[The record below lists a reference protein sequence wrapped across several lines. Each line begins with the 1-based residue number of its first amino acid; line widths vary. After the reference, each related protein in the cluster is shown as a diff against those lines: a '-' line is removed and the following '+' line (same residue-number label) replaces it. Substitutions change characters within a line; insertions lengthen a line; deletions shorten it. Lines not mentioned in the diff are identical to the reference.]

1 MLGMKRAQME
11 VLRARIAQIEKRPLP
26 AEGAALLQ
34 QQAEHSLLSAPGGLL
49 HEIFSDERRNGGTA
63 LGFALAL
70 ARSLLTPE
78 RPAIL
83 CLQLT
88 RESQDMGLPYGAGLK
103 SFGIEPENLV
113 LTRAEN
119 IVEFLWAIEE
129 AVNCRAVAAVVAD
142 IGSHHKALDFTAS
155 RRLNLRAQAAGT
167 SVFLTRYGLEREA
180 SAAQLRWRVSPGVSG
195 VVAYDA
201 RAPGRP
207 RWRVE
212 LEKGRLGPSATQR
225 GGMVDLLLDWT
236 ENGFVVVDN
245 SSIGTGASALP
256 DRAPS
261 PRAVPPALGDGLSQ
275 AG

>member
-11 VLRARIAQIEKRPLP
+11 VLRARIAQIEKRPLL

-34 QQAEHSLLSAPGGLL
+34 QQQGEQALLSAPGGLL

-63 LGFALAL
+63 MGFALAL
-70 ARSLLTPE
+70 ARGLLNPE

-103 SFGIEPENLV
+103 SFGIDPENVV

-119 IVEFLWAIEE
+119 IGEFLWAIEE

-142 IGSHHKALDFTAS
+142 IGSHPKALDFTAS
-155 RRLNLRAQAAGT
+155 RRLSLRAQSAGT

-180 SAAQLRWRVSPGVSG
+180 SAAQLRWRISPGVSG
-195 VVAYDA
+195 MVAYDA

-212 LEKGRLGPSATQR
+212 LEKGRLGPAAAQR
-225 GGMVDLLLDWT
+225 AGTVDLLLDWT
-236 ENGFVVVDN
+236 ENGFVVVD
-245 SSIGTGASALP
+245 SSSTGRIAASTAAL
-256 DRAPS
+256 S
-261 PRAVPPALGDGLSQ
+261 GAVPSALGDRLSQ